1 MAGSGRKWAVSAARW
16 PMDAGRKGG
25 AFEKR
30 RPSGRL
36 PNAAQGAGRPAT
48 TANRTRDRSAVSWWT
63 ISGPQVAV
71 CTRREFLQLSE
82 PPKKE
87 GKLPSN
93 FLIELELTQSCCW
106 LPRAETLCGPKQ
118 KVKQRRKKGKS
129 SKRIVKFR
137 KSVRQ
142 ATLPLIGCADETKT
156 DEVSRTFASIFPE
169 QGEAFHSTGNATR
182 ATQFFLGIFLFCP
195 TRSNE
200 ALKFQSNANFHEN

>member
-1 MAGSGRKWAVSAARW
+1 MKSAGL
-16 PMDAGRKGG
+16 PGG
-25 AFEKR
+25 YRTRLKA
-30 RPSGRL
+30 PGGRL
-36 PNAAQGAGRPAT
+36 RPPT
-48 TANRTRDRSAVSWWT
+48 
-63 ISGPQVAV
+63 GPG
-71 CTRREFLQLSE
+71 TGLQSLGGPSVGLKWQCVQDVNFFNSLN

-87 GKLPSN
+87 RKLPSN

-129 SKRIVKFR
+129 TKRIVKFR